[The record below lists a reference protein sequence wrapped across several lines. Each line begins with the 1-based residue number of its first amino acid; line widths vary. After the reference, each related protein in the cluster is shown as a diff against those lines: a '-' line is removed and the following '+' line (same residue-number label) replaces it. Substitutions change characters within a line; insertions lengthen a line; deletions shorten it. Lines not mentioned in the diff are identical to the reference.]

1 MTETNTPTADR
12 VVFGKNLKR
21 ARLIRGLS
29 QEALGDEAGVS
40 RTFVSDVERA
50 MRNLSIDNMS
60 RLATALSVPLRDL
73 VDPRRFSDPLDADRH
88 LIDEIVPPGTANPRR
103 S

>member
-1 MTETNTPTADR
+1 MTEIKKPTSDR
-12 VVFGKNLKR
+12 LVFGKNLKR

-29 QEALGDEAGVS
+29 QDALGYEAGVS

-50 MRNLSIDNMS
+50 ARNLSIDSMS
-60 RLATALSVPLRDL
+60 RLAAALSIPLRDL
-73 VDPRRFSDPLDADRH
+73 VDPERFRDPLD
-88 LIDEIVPPGTANPRR
+88 

>member
-1 MTETNTPTADR
+1 MTEIKGPTSDR
-12 VVFGKNLKR
+12 LVFGKNLKR

-29 QEALGDEAGVS
+29 QDALGYEAGVS

-50 MRNLSIDNMS
+50 ARNLSIDSMS
-60 RLATALSVPLRDL
+60 RLAAALNIPLRDL
-73 VDPRRFSDPLDADRH
+73 VDPERFRDPLD
-88 LIDEIVPPGTANPRR
+88 

>member
-1 MTETNTPTADR
+1 MTESKKPTSDR

-29 QEALGDEAGVS
+29 QDALGYEAGLS

-50 MRNLSIDNMS
+50 SRNLSIDSMS
-60 RLATALSVPLRDL
+60 RLAAALSISLRDL
-73 VDPRRFSDPLDADRH
+73 VDPERFRDPLDAD
-88 LIDEIVPPGTANPRR
+88 
-103 S
+103 

>member
-1 MTETNTPTADR
+1 MTETKKPTSDR

-29 QEALGDEAGVS
+29 QDTLGYEAGLS

-50 MRNLSIDNMS
+50 ARNLSIDSMS
-60 RLATALSVPLRDL
+60 RLAAALSIPLRDL
-73 VDPRRFSDPLDADRH
+73 VDPERFSDPLDAD
-88 LIDEIVPPGTANPRR
+88 
-103 S
+103 

>member
-1 MTETNTPTADR
+1 MTETKKPTSDR

-29 QEALGDEAGVS
+29 QDALGYEAGLS

-50 MRNLSIDNMS
+50 ERNLSIDSMS
-60 RLATALSVPLRDL
+60 RLASALSIPLRDL
-73 VDPRRFSDPLDADRH
+73 VDPQRFSDPLDAG
-88 LIDEIVPPGTANPRR
+88 V
-103 S
+103 